1 MTESIPTESLEEVK
15 TIIDKYNLKTKPFVE
30 NEKEIKNANNI
41 SITEV
46 EKGEKKESNED
57 EN

>member
-1 MTESIPTESLEEVK
+1 LSESIPADSSEEVK
-15 TIIDKYNLKTKPFVE
+15 AIIEKYNLKTKPLVE
-30 NEKEIKNANNI
+30 NEKTKNNENNI